1 MRERSSLSEVISWRI
16 LARKDPLDALERG
29 LAGGVRWAAVRPLS
43 SVKFIANAF
52 LIGMMLPIVIFQK
65 VLYMFELANPG
76 ARSDLKCRP
85 WRHTAVLRSQSFR
98 GAMGPN

>member
-1 MRERSSLSEVISWRI
+1 MRERSSLSGVISWRI

-52 LIGMMLPIVIFQK
+52 LMADVSDCGIPK
-65 VLYMFELANPG
+65 ALYMFELANPG

-98 GAMGPN
+98 GSMGPN